1 MRSSQGSSS
10 YGACSKMRR
19 MAVVNYEISPELHQR
34 LKVLAAQQGMTLK
47 AVVQVALAEYAD
59 RQEKAKR

>member
-1 MRSSQGSSS
+1 M
-10 YGACSKMRR
+10 
-19 MAVVNYEISPELHQR
+19 VNYEISPELHQR